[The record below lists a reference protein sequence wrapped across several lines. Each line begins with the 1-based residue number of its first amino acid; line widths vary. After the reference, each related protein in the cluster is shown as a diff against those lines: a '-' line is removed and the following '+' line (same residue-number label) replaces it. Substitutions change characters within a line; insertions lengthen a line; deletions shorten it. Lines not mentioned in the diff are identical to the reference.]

1 MDRVNLIIQ
10 LVNENPGIRYS
21 EMMRETG
28 LKNGVLSHHL
38 SKIEQTGKIVIERT
52 PRVARLYPC
61 GTPQEETL
69 IIKHLK
75 SPTARKILTVLL
87 DSDLSFK
94 EIVNKVKKSQGTV
107 SLSLKSLCE
116 EGILERTFVDRNLIF
131 QLADKTLLNKLIDTQ
146 KPSLIES
153 SANNISDIFSS
164 L

>member
-1 MDRVNLIIQ
+1 MDRAEQIIQ

-21 EMMRETG
+21 EIMRGTG

-38 SKIEQTGKIVIERT
+38 SKIEQSGKIVIERT

-75 SPTARKILTVLL
+75 NPTARKILISLF
-87 DSDLSFK
+87 DNDLSFK
-94 EIVNKVKKSQGTV
+94 EIVKRVKKSQGTI

-116 EGILERTFVDRNLIF
+116 GEIVVRKLENGNLLF
-131 QLADKTLLNKLIDTQ
+131 QLTNKELLQSMIAKQ
-146 KPSLIES
+146 PSFVENT
-153 SANNISDIFSS
+153 ANNISDIFSS